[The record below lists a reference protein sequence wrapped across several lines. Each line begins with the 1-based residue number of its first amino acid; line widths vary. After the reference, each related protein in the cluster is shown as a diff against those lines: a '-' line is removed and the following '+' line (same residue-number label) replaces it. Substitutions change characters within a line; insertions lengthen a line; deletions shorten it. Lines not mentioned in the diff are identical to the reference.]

1 MKNTNHINTP
11 KGTNTF
17 SLSSSWSLRQPAAGN
32 AQQIVDI
39 PGVFSSLTATYAFL
53 MRLTKLIRKNQ

>member
-39 PGVFSSLTATYAFL
+39 PGVFSSLTATYE
-53 MRLTKLIRKNQ
+53 TDQTYP